1 MALSNR
7 DAYPPTVRV
16 ADECHYWQVVS
27 RMVLEALA
35 QHKIRPGLEEVAI
48 GEKYEARWHPV
59 LDGPKDGPRLAQ
71 LRQAMPPIC
80 RAHAPDP
87 AQTLPVGAL
96 LDSYL
101 NIMTDALA
109 REWGAA
115 EQPSFARSEQGVG
128 HNWVRALFNNE
139 PTIPGAVG
147 AIHHAQ
153 SSYRAW
159 FRNLY
164 VAGPKEYR
172 VTFQLDAPTRPTG
185 KWDLSFLLQARDD
198 PSLLVPAKEVWK
210 SRRNTLNM
218 LNRYFKQPQETLLT
232 ALGYSAR
239 FFQPVQRALQSA
251 KPKNIKLNAQE
262 AYNFL
267 RECAPLLEQSGFGVL
282 VPPWWNKPGAR
293 LGVRLKMSSSSSA
306 NVSSGIVGFDNLVKY
321 RWEVSI
327 GDMTLTR
334 EEFDALVNLKSPLV
348 QVRGQWVQLD
358 PEQIEAAIR
367 FWDKQSQ
374 EAEIGLLAALQLGLG
389 TAKEAQGL
397 PVEGVEFDG
406 WLGDWIDHLHNSEK
420 LEILPS
426 PQGLDATLRP
436 YQEYGYSWLSFMH
449 KWSMGAILAD
459 DMGLGKCV
467 SSNTNVYIN
476 GQLQTVEAI
485 WDSFAGEST
494 FDGEGFW
501 AAPTKQLLVNAIDE
515 ATGRMVLSPIRRLY
529 RQSVQE
535 RLRQIELEDGSKI
548 SITYR
553 HKLLTNKGWTNNL
566 QVGDYVCVPA
576 KIVWHG
582 QPVDPDLVK
591 FVAWQI
597 AEGHEPSNGGSIYI
611 PQKNRQRL
619 EDLQQTLQRIGQR
632 YDIKLNEPKIALTS
646 TEYPVLK
653 VHSKAY
659 REFLES
665 KGYCWGELS
674 AGKAV
679 PPFIMQA
686 ELDSVRIF
694 LRHYFDAEASVV
706 KSIRTVEFSS
716 ASYLLMQQLSVLLR
730 RFGIWLRIAK
740 KRKHATNGS
749 GIYREYYIGTLGGN
763 AARLFLQEI
772 GFGYAEKQRKLEA
785 ICARKWNSNVEG
797 IPPSEIVA
805 EAVSTT
811 KLPPSHFGTSSVYL
825 NGSQQFSR
833 ASLERVVTHMDRILS
848 GQAEREYRKVKKSK
862 WTARTLAAYANLDQP
877 QLSETRQAL
886 PHLLDKEVF
895 YCKIKAIEE
904 VAYDGWVY
912 DFEVAEHHN
921 FVANHILCHNTIQT
935 LTMLLRDKEQEVSTG
950 PVLLICPTSVVT
962 NWEKE
967 AKRFTP
973 DLTTMVHQGPKRLRG
988 KKFIK
993 KAEKVDI
1000 VLTSYAIARRDEK
1013 ALTKINW
1020 YGVILDE
1027 AQNIKNSQTKQ
1038 AQVIRRLPASF
1049 RLALTGTPIENRLS
1063 ELWSIMQFLNP
1074 GYLGSQKNFRDTFI
1088 LPIEKEHDEVASERL
1103 RRLTQPFI
1111 LRRLKTDP
1119 TVIQDLPEKLEMKV
1133 YCHLTKEQATLYEAV
1148 VQDALAQVEDSEG
1161 IQRQGLVLSMLM
1173 KLKQVC
1179 NHPGQF
1185 LHQFDNYKPTTTDK
1199 RSGKLMRLTEM
1210 LEEIISQ
1217 GDRVLIFTQFAKMG
1231 GMLKSYLQTQ
1241 LGVGTQFLHGG
1252 VPGHK
1257 RQTLVKR
1264 FQEEPDGPPIFIL
1277 SIKAGGTGLNLTR
1290 ANHVFHFDRWWNPAV
1305 EDQAT
1310 DRAFRIGQ
1318 KKNVL
1323 VHKFVCVGTVEEQ
1336 IDQMIESK
1344 KALAES
1350 IVGQKEDWLTEMSTD
1365 ELREIVTLRQQIMV

>member
-1 MALSNR
+1 MIFWSERAKTPPPKVKATSRSAQKHPFADTGSAVKSLLQKLIDRKLDAKYRSLTLWLPTGEFVPQPSPQLVHDWEVDGSPFSLAQWTMRGVWLPAVEAFEVLMALSNR
-7 DAYPPTVRV
+7 DEYPPTVRV
-16 ADECHYWQVVS
+16 ADECYYWQVAS

-35 QHKIRPGLEEVAI
+35 QQKIRPGLEEVAI
-48 GEKYEARWHPV
+48 GQKYEARWHPV

-71 LRQAMPPIC
+71 LKQAMPPIC
-80 RAHAPDP
+80 RADAPDP
-87 AQTLPVGAL
+87 AQTLPVGAV

-109 REWGAA
+109 RQWGAPK
-115 EQPSFARSEQGVG
+115 QPSLAPGQQTVG
-128 HNWVRALFNNE
+128 DNWVRALFDFSNRQ
-139 PTIPGAVG
+139 PTIQGAVA

-159 FRNLY
+159 LRNLY

-172 VTFQLDAPTRPTG
+172 VTFQLEAPVGFTG
-185 KWDLSFLLQARDD
+185 EWELFFLLQARDD

-210 SRRNTLNM
+210 TRRNTLNM
-218 LNRYFKQPQETLLT
+218 LNRYFKQPQETMLT

-239 FFQPVQRALQSA
+239 FFQPVQRALETA
-251 KPKNIKLNAQE
+251 KPKSVTLNPEE
-262 AYNFL
+262 AHNFL

-293 LGVRLKMSSSSSA
+293 LGVRLKMSSSSSTPA
-306 NVSSGIVGFDNLVKY
+306 DVSSGIVGFDNLVKY

-367 FWDKQSQ
+367 FWDKQAQ
-374 EAEIGLLAALQLGLG
+374 EAEIGLLQALQLGLG
-389 TAKEAQGL
+389 AAEEAQGL
-397 PVEGVEFDG
+397 PVEGVELDG
-406 WLGDWIDHLHNSEK
+406 WLSDWIDQLNDSEK

-426 PQGLDATLRP
+426 PHGLDATLRP

-449 KWSMGAILAD
+449 KWGMGALLAD
-459 DMGLGKCV
+459 SMGLGK
-467 SSNTNVYIN
+467 
-476 GQLQTVEAI
+476 
-485 WDSFAGEST
+485 
-494 FDGEGFW
+494 
-501 AAPTKQLLVNAIDE
+501 
-515 ATGRMVLSPIRRLY
+515 
-529 RQSVQE
+529 
-535 RLRQIELEDGSKI
+535 
-548 SITYR
+548 
-553 HKLLTNKGWTNNL
+553 
-566 QVGDYVCVPA
+566 
-576 KIVWHG
+576 
-582 QPVDPDLVK
+582 
-591 FVAWQI
+591 
-597 AEGHEPSNGGSIYI
+597 
-611 PQKNRQRL
+611 
-619 EDLQQTLQRIGQR
+619 
-632 YDIKLNEPKIALTS
+632 
-646 TEYPVLK
+646 
-653 VHSKAY
+653 
-659 REFLES
+659 
-665 KGYCWGELS
+665 
-674 AGKAV
+674 
-679 PPFIMQA
+679 
-686 ELDSVRIF
+686 
-694 LRHYFDAEASVV
+694 
-706 KSIRTVEFSS
+706 
-716 ASYLLMQQLSVLLR
+716 
-730 RFGIWLRIAK
+730 
-740 KRKHATNGS
+740 
-749 GIYREYYIGTLGGN
+749 
-763 AARLFLQEI
+763 
-772 GFGYAEKQRKLEA
+772 
-785 ICARKWNSNVEG
+785 
-797 IPPSEIVA
+797 
-805 EAVSTT
+805 
-811 KLPPSHFGTSSVYL
+811 
-825 NGSQQFSR
+825 
-833 ASLERVVTHMDRILS
+833 
-848 GQAEREYRKVKKSK
+848 
-862 WTARTLAAYANLDQP
+862 
-877 QLSETRQAL
+877 
-886 PHLLDKEVF
+886 
-895 YCKIKAIEE
+895 
-904 VAYDGWVY
+904 
-912 DFEVAEHHN
+912 
-921 FVANHILCHNTIQT
+921 TIQT

-973 DLTTMVHQGPKRLRG
+973 DLTTVVHQGPKRLRG

-993 KAEKVDI
+993 QAEEVDM
-1000 VLTSYAIARRDEK
+1000 VLTSYALARRDEK
-1013 ALTKINW
+1013 ALAKVNW

-1038 AQVIRRLPASF
+1038 AQVIRRLPAGF

-1074 GYLGSQKNFRDTFI
+1074 GYLGSRKNFRDTFI
-1088 LPIEKEHDEVASERL
+1088 LPIEKEHDQVATDRL
-1103 RRLTQPFI
+1103 RRLTEPFI

-1119 TVIQDLPEKLEMKV
+1119 TVIQDLPEKLETKV

-1148 VQDALAQVEDSEG
+1148 VQDALVQVEDSEG

-1173 KLKQVC
+1173 KLKQIC

-1185 LHQFDNYKPTTTDK
+1185 LHQFDNYKPSTTDK
-1199 RSGKLMRLTEM
+1199 RSGKLMRLTQM

-1231 GMLKSYLQTQ
+1231 GVLKSYLQTQ

-1257 RQTLVKR
+1257 RETLVKR
-1264 FQEEPDGPPIFIL
+1264 FQEDADGPPIFIL

-1350 IVGQKEDWLTEMSTD
+1350 IVGQKEEWLTEMSTD
-1365 ELREIVTLRQQIMV
+1365 QLREIVTLRREIMA